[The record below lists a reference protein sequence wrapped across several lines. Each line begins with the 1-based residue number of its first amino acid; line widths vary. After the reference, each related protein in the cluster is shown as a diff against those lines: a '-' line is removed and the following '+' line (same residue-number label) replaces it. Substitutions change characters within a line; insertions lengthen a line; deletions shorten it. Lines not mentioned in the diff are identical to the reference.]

1 MVIGDGRSG
10 RGGWRARRWPP
21 LVTVIRLCGAGWL
34 DPSSTS
40 RHRAVPRC
48 CSSIVKAA
56 SLQFSLT
63 LLPSVYVLISLPA
76 ATMRFQILALGLT
89 ADEVTAVQTAKEAL
103 QRELKLHN
111 LEMQKVAL
119 VARAAESELDQYQ
132 QTTIRI
138 ENDAAAVREEIERL
152 KTELGQERKVRR
164 NREEYE
170 SLAKMANV
178 RPARRVTEAKLAEV

>member
-1 MVIGDGRSG
+1 
-10 RGGWRARRWPP
+10 
-21 LVTVIRLCGAGWL
+21 
-34 DPSSTS
+34 
-40 RHRAVPRC
+40 
-48 CSSIVKAA
+48 
-56 SLQFSLT
+56 
-63 LLPSVYVLISLPA
+63 
-76 ATMRFQILALGLT
+76 MRFQILALGLT